1 VTGGPPP
8 RRGPDHLDEQ
18 QVRRLALVGVLLLA
32 VILLIIFI
40 VQNSDSVSVSFVFF
54 SARISLI
61 WVIFLSAV
69 AGAVI
74 ALVVR
79 RLVRRRLRP
88 GDGGPPRS
96 ST

>member
-1 VTGGPPP
+1 MTGGAPP
-8 RRGPDHLDEQ
+8 RRGRDDLDER
-18 QVRRLALVGVLLLA
+18 QVRRIALVGVLVLA

-74 ALVVR
+74 ALVVG
-79 RLVRRRLRP
+79 RLLRRRLRR
-88 GDGGPPRS
+88 GGEPPPP
-96 ST
+96 

>member
-1 VTGGPPP
+1 VTGGPSR
-8 RRGPDHLDEQ
+8 RRGPDDLDERQ
-18 QVRRLALVGVLLLA
+18 ARRIALVGVLVLA

-74 ALVVR
+74 ALVVG
-79 RLVRRRLRP
+79 RLVRRRLRR
-88 GDGGPPRS
+88 GDGGPPQQP
-96 ST
+96 

>member
-1 VTGGPPP
+1 MTGGPSR
-8 RRGPDHLDEQ
+8 RRGPDDLDERR
-18 QVRRLALVGVLLLA
+18 VRRIALAGVLVLV
-32 VILLIIFI
+32 VILLIIFV

-74 ALVVR
+74 TLVVG
-79 RLVRRRLRP
+79 RLVRRRLRRD
-88 GDGGPPRS
+88 DGEPPPP
-96 ST
+96 